1 MNIDSI
7 RSAGVGI
14 STDQNA
20 PQVKKGGVGWSS
32 ADSQAV
38 RATLSSD
45 VSAVGA
51 LVTRAMQT
59 PEVRQDRIDAL
70 RASVGNGSYSINA
83 NQIAASM
90 LKEQSE

>member
-14 STDQNA
+14 SADKN
-20 PQVKKGGVGWSS
+20 PSQVKGGVSWNS
-32 ADSQAV
+32 AESQGV

-59 PEVRQDRIDAL
+59 PSVRQDRVDAL
-70 RASVGNGSYSINA
+70 RASVGSGSYSINA
-83 NQIAASM
+83 DQIAASM
-90 LKEQSE
+90 LKEQGE